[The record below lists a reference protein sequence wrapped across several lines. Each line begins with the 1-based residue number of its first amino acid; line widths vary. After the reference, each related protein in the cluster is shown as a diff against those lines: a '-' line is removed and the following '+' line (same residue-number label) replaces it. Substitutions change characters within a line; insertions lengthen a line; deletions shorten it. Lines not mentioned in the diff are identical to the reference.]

1 MRYLIIFLAAAQAIA
16 GGTRVLCD
24 SVDTYSTDLVVTD
37 WGGILFLRG
46 DGELAIINPDYTG
59 EPITF
64 QLDLGWELRSWEGS
78 GRVLSLSGSASGR
91 MICLTKYVFLPSDLA
106 EGDGGYIPSPLAV
119 ICCRSDGMDPSVLG
133 LSIDAGGGPRF
144 DFSQDEDFVYGS
156 PWLECPPDPQEYVSY
171 VTETD
176 YNSLTP
182 FFRVVLE
189 TGEHSGDPTIL
200 GDGFL
205 PNPYSDLVAAG
216 WFPPNI
222 IADVR
227 TGEVLL
233 QDTSICSPAIIDSW
247 VLPDAGLALTADGGQ
262 VLRFADGTRM
272 DNPGDRIDVYCML
285 DDGSYVFT
293 VDGGTTVLAGDIDWG
308 DFSYDAEEVPWLQG
322 LYPGTV
328 LHPIPGDNRVVFEK
342 DGKLILASLP

>member
-1 MRYLIIFLAAAQAIA
+1 MRYLIVLILAGQAIA

-24 SVDTYSTDLVVTD
+24 SVDTYSSDVVITD
-37 WGGILFLRG
+37 WGAILFLRG
-46 DGELAIINPDYTG
+46 DGEMAILNPDYSG

-64 QLDLGWELRSWEGS
+64 QVDLGWELNRWEGT

-91 MICLTKYVFLPSDLA
+91 LICFTQYIFVPSELA
-106 EGDGGYIPSPLAV
+106 ADENGYIPSPLAV
-119 ICCRSDGMDPSVLG
+119 VCCRSDGTRPQVLG

-144 DFSQDEDFVYGS
+144 DFSRDEDFVYGS
-156 PWLECPPDPQEYVSY
+156 PWLECPPDPEEYISY

-176 YNSLTP
+176 YSSLTP
-182 FFRVVLE
+182 FLRVELE
-189 TGEHSGDPTIL
+189 TGDHSGNPDLL

-216 WFPPNI
+216 WYPPNV
-222 IADVR
+222 IADVT

-247 VLPDAGLALTADGGQ
+247 VLPDAGLAETEEGGQ
-262 VLRFADGTRM
+262 VLRYANGTQVA
-272 DNPGDRIDVYCML
+272 NPGDRIDVYCML
-285 DDGSYVFT
+285 DDGRYVFT
-293 VDGGTTVLAGDIDWG
+293 VDGGTTVLAGEIDWS
-308 DFSYDAEEVPWLQG
+308 DFSYRAVEVPWLNG
-322 LYPGTV
+322 IYPGTV
-328 LHPIPGDNRVVFEK
+328 LHPIPGDNRLVFEK